1 MTTHK
6 GLRRRAHF
14 LGTKI
19 KSLRKRNNLTLEDLS
34 VRCVQVDAQAAPSVS
49 YLSMIENGRRVPS
62 EPLLRIIAD
71 IFQKDVDWFFDQS
84 LDDPAIDP
92 APADSPVSALPF
104 EPGFLFSE
112 SLLQLAIPELL
123 AQTGTTGRQFAHLL
137 IRAHQESSKNR
148 FPDIER
154 AAESVGRKLFPLRL
168 DDVFDF
174 AADLGLQIQW
184 FDKSPFKDRGDT
196 DVPLDT
202 VVRSFFDAPNKVYLN
217 NALKETPSRLKFAL
231 ANNIAH
237 KVLVPLDTVV
247 RSFFDAPNRV
257 YLNNALKKT
266 PSRLKFDLAN
276 NIAHKVLHDGDGA
289 RAPQVSGGRVT
300 GRRHDADSPNVDAQD
315 ILFAWRDFECSY
327 FAAALLAPKTPFR
340 QFLARHAYA
349 IDVGDKAELST
360 TLVMRRMSSVSPY
373 PHWHYFDAYPPGN
386 LRAVYRGNGIPLP
399 WGNMRMISDPCQHW
413 AVFRMLNTHSTKPS
427 AQISVLRSGDDKRL
441 YCCQSIRSKD
451 AAGNPHVLCVG
462 VDLAPALRAQN
473 IDPSETIDEIERS
486 CNATGGTG
494 AIPKNARQQLDSVGK
509 ILNIGWIAEGTQKD
523 ATIICPRSTTCPR
536 EKHCIG
542 KQPPKLKP
550 QIDQIRESLL
560 ATKG

>member
-1 MTTHK
+1 MTIHK

-202 VVRSFFDAPNKVYLN
+202 VVRSFFDAPN
-217 NALKETPSRLKFAL
+217 
-231 ANNIAH
+231 
-237 KVLVPLDTVV
+237 
-247 RSFFDAPNRV
+247 RV

-276 NIAHKVLHDGDGA
+276 NIAHMVLHDGDGA

-340 QFLARHAYA
+340 QFLARHAYS

-473 IDPSETIDEIERS
+473 IDPLETIDEIESS
-486 CNATGGTG
+486 CNANGGTG
-494 AIPKNARQQLDSVGK
+494 AIPKTAQQQLDSVSK